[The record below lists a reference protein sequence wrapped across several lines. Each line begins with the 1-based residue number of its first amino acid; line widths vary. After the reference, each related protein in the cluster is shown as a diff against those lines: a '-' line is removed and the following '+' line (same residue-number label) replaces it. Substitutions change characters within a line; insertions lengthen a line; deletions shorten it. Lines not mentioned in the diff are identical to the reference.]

1 MSRAGGPD
9 RSPAPDVTDASDTDV
24 TDADVVD
31 AEIVDD
37 DLGDTSAA
45 TDDGG
50 YPDITSD
57 DPIDGDLI
65 DGDLVEAVQV
75 AEAIAAE
82 RDEYLDMARRVQ
94 ADFENYKRRVEA
106 QQVEQRQRAA
116 EGLARELLPVLDAGE
131 AAIGQGMDD
140 VAPLY
145 TQLLATLEKQGLT
158 KVDAADVEF
167 DPNVHEAVMHEEGSG
182 GEAVVVEVMRTGYL
196 WNSRVLRPAMVKVR
210 S

>member
-1 MSRAGGPD
+1 MSGAGDAAD
-9 RSPAPDVTDASDTDV
+9 RSQDPDTDV
-24 TDADVVD
+24 TDAEVVD

-37 DLGDTSAA
+37 DLGPIADGAA
-45 TDDGG
+45 DDGG
-50 YPDITSD
+50 YPDITAD
-57 DPIDGDLI
+57 DPI

-82 RDEYLDMARRVQ
+82 RDEYLDLARRVQ
-94 ADFENYKRRVEA
+94 ADFENYKRRIEA
-106 QQVEQRQRAA
+106 QHVELRERAA

-145 TQLLATLEKQGLT
+145 SQLLSTLEKQGLT
-158 KVDAADVEF
+158 KVAAADVEF
-167 DPNVHEAVMHEEGSG
+167 DPKVHEAVMHEEGG
-182 GEAVVVEVMRTGYL
+182 DGEAVVVEVMRTGYL

>member
-1 MSRAGGPD
+1 MSAAGGPD
-9 RSPAPDVTDASDTDV
+9 RSPDLDVPDLTDP
-24 TDADVVD
+24 DAEVVD
-31 AEIVDD
+31 AEIVDG
-37 DLGDTSAA
+37 DLGGTADDQV

>member
-1 MSRAGGPD
+1 VSAAGGPD
-9 RSPAPDVTDASDTDV
+9 RSPDLDVPDLTDP
-24 TDADVVD
+24 DAEVVD
-31 AEIVDD
+31 AEIVDG
-37 DLGDTSAA
+37 DLGGTADDQV